1 MPPVHAKSKLVV
13 VKLVRLVI
21 DGFVGGAA
29 SEVVTTTGGKAVGI
43 PKSLI
48 AVIVTV
54 YTVELFNP

>member
-1 MPPVHAKSKLVV
+1 VV